1 MATHGSDTSYLWHWL
16 PISVDSGYLYFV
28 TVATHIGY
36 LFLLRSNI
44 PQESFAS
51 TVSLYDG
58 NAVIALHDK
67 SGRLSD
73 PTRPC
78 SFAMT
83 FNSTAERKDTLS
95 HRPLKLIIPRLMSQT
110 SSAAMARSQERISH
124 SLNFLIDDKFLP
136 FVIAYLSLNPY
147 SSVGGLQE
155 SSTHPTFSQEGNT
168 PLCSLGTAP
177 SYSATHYWL
186 YSKDF
191 TGHCHRAVFLKYIT
205 VSYIL

>member
-1 MATHGSDTSYLWHWL
+1 MSITESWNLMVNGTSPKIGKIPPSTPFHTAFDFDNENEALPSNNLASTLVMAWSLWLPWSMATHGRDTSYLWQWL

-110 SSAAMARSQERISH
+110 SSAAMARSQERISL

-136 FVIAYLSLNPY
+136 FVIW
-147 SSVGGLQE
+147 
-155 SSTHPTFSQEGNT
+155 HPV
-168 PLCSLGTAP
+168 P
-177 SYSATHYWL
+177 
-186 YSKDF
+186 
-191 TGHCHRAVFLKYIT
+191 V
-205 VSYIL
+205 

>member
-1 MATHGSDTSYLWHWL
+1 MVRQRKVGYYYPQINSQYIKVYVLTISGIRVIVETRLLLRCQRTAWSLWLPWSMATHGRDTSYLWQWL

-136 FVIAYLSLNPY
+136 FVIW
-147 SSVGGLQE
+147 
-155 SSTHPTFSQEGNT
+155 HPV
-168 PLCSLGTAP
+168 P
-177 SYSATHYWL
+177 
-186 YSKDF
+186 
-191 TGHCHRAVFLKYIT
+191 V
-205 VSYIL
+205 